1 MADGAAPPVTPTD
14 KSWEEELEK
23 EIVAFGSTHGP
34 EVAKSSKGCTE
45 PQDR

>member
-1 MADGAAPPVTPTD
+1 MADGAASPATPTG

-34 EVAKSSKGCTE
+34 EVAKSSKDCTE
-45 PQDR
+45 PEDR